1 VGSSTGLVCENRKV
15 ARVTATD
22 VVWIGIDAG
31 KRSHH
36 AAAIDASGKKL
47 WSAKVTNGQQ
57 PIEELINRAVK
68 TAAAN
73 GGEVRWA
80 VDLVSPAAALL
91 LAILLTS
98 GNKVVYV
105 PGRVVHGMSGVFR
118 GEGKT
123 DAKDARI
130 IADTARM
137 RGDLTELTVT
147 DELVVE
153 LTRLTSYRADVMA
166 DWVRGVNRLR
176 DLLTSIFPALE
187 ASFDYSTRSALILL
201 TGYCTPAEIRAAG
214 PEALA
219 AYLREHGA
227 WAKGIP
233 AMAATAVQAAAQ
245 QTVALPGEAT
255 TAMLVKKLAR
265 QLLETDRQIKD
276 TDKLITSRFRD
287 HPQAHIIESLPGM
300 GPILG
305 AQFLVATD
313 GRPLEAFADSGRL
326 ASYAGLVPVP
336 RDSGRVTGNHHRPK
350 RYHRPLR
357 NVFYMMALSSLRT
370 GGPSKVFYQRKRA
383 ENKIHTQALLALAR
397 RLVDVL
403 WALLRDNRT
412 FSLIPPSQA
421 ITTAA

>member
-1 VGSSTGLVCENRKV
+1 MAGSSTGFTCENGKA

-22 VVWIGIDAG
+22 VVWVGIDAG
-31 KRSHH
+31 KASHH
-36 AAAIDASGKKL
+36 AAAVDAGGKRL
-47 WSAKVTNGQQ
+47 WSVKVANDQRQ
-57 PIEELINRAVK
+57 IEELITRA
-68 TAAAN
+68 AGSGA
-73 GGEVRWA
+73 EVRWA

-91 LAILLTS
+91 LAILLS
-98 GNKVVYV
+98 AGQKVVYV

-137 RGDLTELTVT
+137 RGDLAELTAT

-166 DWVRGVNRLR
+166 DWVRGINRLR

-201 TGYCTPAEIRAAG
+201 TGYCTPAGIRQAG
-214 PEALA
+214 PGGVA

-227 WAKGIP
+227 WAKGID
-233 AMAATAVQAAAQ
+233 AMAAQAVRAAQQ

-255 TAMLVKKLAR
+255 TAMLVQKLAR
-265 QLLETDRQIKD
+265 QLLGTDREIKD
-276 TDKLITSRFRD
+276 TDKLIASRFRG
-287 HPQAHIIESLPGM
+287 HPQARIIESLPGM

-305 AQFLVATD
+305 AQFLVATG
-313 GRPLEAFADSGRL
+313 GRPLEAFASAGRL

-336 RDSGRVTGNHHRPK
+336 KDSGRVTGNYHRPK
-350 RYHRPLR
+350 RFNRVLR
-357 NVFYMMALSSLRT
+357 QVFYMMALSSIRPE
-370 GGPSKVFYQRKRA
+370 GPSKTFYQRKRD
-383 ENKIHTQALLALAR
+383 ENKLHTQALLALAR
-397 RLVDVL
+397 RMVDVL

-412 FSLIPPSQA
+412 WTPIPPSQ
-421 ITTAA
+421 IIAAAA

>member
-1 VGSSTGLVCENRKV
+1 MAGSSTGFTCENRRV
-15 ARVTATD
+15 ARVTAAD
-22 VVWIGIDAG
+22 VVWVGIDAG
-31 KRSHH
+31 KASHH
-36 AAAIDASGKKL
+36 AAAVDAAGKRL
-47 WSAKVTNGQQ
+47 WSVKVANGQR
-57 PIEELINRAVK
+57 PIEELVARA
-68 TAAAN
+68 AGSGA
-73 GGEVRWA
+73 EVRWA

-91 LAILLTS
+91 LAILLAS
-98 GNKVVYV
+98 GQKVVYV
-105 PGRVVHGMSGVFR
+105 PGRVVHGMAQVFR

-123 DAKDARI
+123 DAKDALV

-137 RGDLTELTVT
+137 RGDLAELNAT

-153 LTRLTSYRADVMA
+153 LTRLTSCRADVMA
-166 DWVRGVNRLR
+166 DWVRGINRLR

-201 TGYCTPAEIRAAG
+201 TGYCTPAAIRQAG
-214 PEALA
+214 PGAVA

-227 WAKGIP
+227 WAKGIDV
-233 AMAATAVQAAAQ
+233 MAATAARAADA

-265 QLLETDRQIKD
+265 QLLDLDREIKD
-276 TDKLITSRFRD
+276 TDKLLTSLFRD
-287 HPQAHIIESLPGM
+287 HPQARIIESLPGM

-313 GRPLEAFADSGRL
+313 GRVLEAFASSGRL

-336 RDSGRVTGNHHRPK
+336 KDSGRVAGNYHRPR

-357 NVFYMMALSSLRT
+357 QVFYMMALSSLRT
-370 GGPSKVFYQRKRA
+370 EGPSKVFYQRKRD
-383 ENKIHTQALLALAR
+383 ENKIHVQALLALAR

-403 WALLRDNRT
+403 WALLRDNRVYT
-412 FSLIPPSQA
+412 PIPPSQVTA
-421 ITTAA
+421 IAA